1 MAKKIVRTAV
11 GLEEVGDF
19 DDAQPAPKKKS
30 KTVKPSGVKKKR
42 HLVVVK

>member
-19 DDAQPAPKKKS
+19 DEAPPAPKKA
-30 KTVKPSGVKKKR
+30 KPKAKKKR
-42 HLVVVK
+42 HLKVVK